1 MDASQIHYLDG
12 PFYFALIDA
21 ENEDKEGFLPV
32 VVAKADTFFDY

>member
-1 MDASQIHYLDG
+1 MSPSQTHYIEG

-21 ENEDKEGFLPV
+21 ENEDKEGYLPV